1 MGRYVPIRFNDAE
14 AAFLERSFAASEDA
28 GLSTH
33 IKRVYFDALRPNTEA
48 VASLRTEL
56 RRMHELLQR
65 MEPGR
70 AGQPD
75 EVLVLT
81 VLCGLYLMVRRSVT
95 ESVRAQA
102 DQALDAAVIELYL
115 RDG

>member
-48 VASLRTEL
+48 VASLRSDL
-56 RRMHELLQR
+56 RRMHDVLQR
-65 MEPGR
+65 MEGGR

-75 EVLVLT
+75 EVLVLS
-81 VLCGLYLMVRRSVT
+81 VLCGLYLMVRKSVS

-102 DQALDAAVIELYL
+102 DQTLDVAVIERYL